1 MAERDRWILHI
12 KELRAVHG
20 VSIFEAEKLALTN
33 ATWRRWVERQ
43 IAIDGNCRRMALRH
57 LRYNGDASL
66 LGRDDERLFVR

>member
-20 VSIFEAEKLALTN
+20 VSIFEAEKLALAD

-43 IAIDGNCRRMALRH
+43 ITSDDRCRRMALRH
-57 LRYNGDASL
+57 LRYNGDAAL
-66 LGRDDERLFVR
+66 LGRDGERLFVR